1 MYRPACLRLADPVAT
16 DDNEAAAA
24 PPRRFRGPIVTSR
37 FFWFAMIGG
46 IGVLTHLA
54 TLRLAIGAF
63 GIAFPAGQAIAA
75 TTAMTGNFLLN
86 NAITYRSRRLRG
98 RALVRGLFGFY
109 GVCVIGLAANIVLA
123 AHLFAAACPWW
134 LAAIGGAT
142 LSVMWNYA
150 MSSALVWRPRAPAP
164 MRRG

>member
-1 MYRPACLRLADPVAT
+1 MYRPACFRLAKPLAG
-16 DDNEAAAA
+16 DNSQTAAAA
-24 PPRRFRGPIVTSR
+24 PRRFRAPVITRR
-37 FFWFAMIGG
+37 FFLFAMIGG
-46 IGVLTHLA
+46 IGVVTHLA
-54 TLRLAIGAF
+54 TLHLAIGAF

-109 GVCVIGLAANIVLA
+109 GVCGIGLAGNIVLA

-142 LSVMWNYA
+142 VSVMWNYA